1 MAENVTESIPRKP
14 SWLSLSRSLIFA
26 GAVVAASLI
35 GARGCVDA
43 LRVHH
48 QEARIT
54 VTGSATKRIKSD
66 FIVWRARIRSQNP
79 TMTDAYKKLSVDL
92 PLVLGFLK
100 QRGIADNQITVS
112 SVTMQELHPRDQQGM
127 MQEEIT
133 VAYVAEQA
141 IEVSSNEIAK
151 VEKVSREA
159 TQLLDSGVYVN
170 SEPPLYIYTNLGEL
184 KIQMLAEA
192 SKDARLRA
200 QQIAN
205 NTETKLG
212 SLISAR
218 MGVMQINPAFSTDVS
233 AEGNNDK
240 SSLEKDVLAV
250 VTASF
255 QAR

>member
-1 MAENVTESIPRKP
+1 MDQPEVTAARKP
-14 SWLSLSRSLIFA
+14 PWLPLSRSVIVA
-26 GAVVAASLI
+26 AAVVGASLI
-35 GARGCVDA
+35 GARGCVEA

-48 QEARIT
+48 QEGRIT

-79 TMTDAYKKLSVDL
+79 TMTEAYKKLALDL
-92 PLVLGFLK
+92 PQVLSFIK
-100 QRGIADNQITVS
+100 QRGIGDTQITVS
-112 SVTMQELHPRDQQGM
+112 SVMMQELHPRDQQGM

-141 IEVSSNEIAK
+141 VEVSSNEIAK

-159 TQLLDSGVYVN
+159 TQLFDSGIYVS
-170 SEPPLYIYTNLGEL
+170 SEPPLYIYTQLGEL

-192 SKDARLRA
+192 SKDAKLRA
-200 QQIAN
+200 EQVAL
-205 NTETKLG
+205 NTGSKLG
-212 SLISAR
+212 GLITAR
-218 MGVMQINPAFSTDVS
+218 MGVMQINPAFSTEVS

-240 SSLEKDVLAV
+240 TSLEKDVLAV

-255 QAR
+255 QAK